1 MNQPTTRSG
10 ELGHEERV
18 VRRAHRKS
26 VPATL
31 IMRRQPAGQHDLLP
45 EAIVV
50 DLGSLTVH
58 VLGLAALIRTK
69 EEAAARK

>member
-31 IMRRQPAGQHDLLP
+31 IMRR
-45 EAIVV
+45 
-50 DLGSLTVH
+50 
-58 VLGLAALIRTK
+58 
-69 EEAAARK
+69 